1 MSLVRKTEMKKD
13 SEKSRIVFQT
23 IGWPIGTGAVIP
35 SPDVVEE
42 MTHFAFKSRVG
53 LLFLEQCLQ
62 RGVTL
67 GPTALELHA
76 SLMERRNATDRVV
89 AKLARRLD
97 EVAKNEWVLFK
108 SIKPFA
114 STPNDTDWFPFDMR
128 RHGELVS
135 HLISDGGFKWME
147 KAPRQTTL
155 IEAGGDGITDTT
167 KKGGIYYID
176 CYVAPST
183 DYFIYLD
190 PRRMRGHTEYAEVSG
205 YEVPVLKPHAELTAI
220 LFHNVFPEKT
230 YTIESYYLIKRY
242 FDLMEDRGSLED
254 FVDMCRQQK
263 VEYACAANLAVTRAI
278 DDAQFGIA
286 DPRIERALG
295 ALGHRELSIDGFD
308 PLGAFPYEFPAKVF
322 WRAFASK
329 QRDRTSFLST
339 LNQGLHMLSPVFFA
353 DVVKIV
359 WRRTV
364 KGGVYEQN

>member
-1 MSLVRKTEMKKD
+1 MTDKA
-13 SEKSRIVFQT
+13 EKSRLIFQT
-23 IGWPIGTGAVIP
+23 IGWPIGTGTVTP
-35 SPDVVEE
+35 SPETVEE
-42 MTHFAFKSRVG
+42 MTEFAFKSRVG
-53 LLFLEQCLQ
+53 LLFLDECLK
-62 RGVTL
+62 RGVAL
-67 GPTALELHA
+67 GPSALELHQ
-76 SLMERRNATDRVV
+76 SLMLRRAATDRVV

-128 RHGELVS
+128 RHGELVA
-135 HLISDGGFKWME
+135 HLISDGNFKWME
-147 KAPRQTTL
+147 EAPRQTTL

-167 KKGGIYYID
+167 KKGGVYYID

-190 PRRMRGHTEYAEVSG
+190 PRRMRGHTELVEVGG
-205 YEVPVLKPHAELTAI
+205 YQVPVLTPHAELTAI

-230 YTIESYYLIKRY
+230 YTIESYYLVKRY
-242 FDLMEDRGSLED
+242 LDLMEERGSLDD
-254 FVDMCRQQK
+254 FVEMCREQK
-263 VEYACAANLAVTRAI
+263 VEYASAVNLAVTRDI
-278 DDAQFGIA
+278 DSAQFGLD
-286 DPRIERALG
+286 DPRITRILRALG
-295 ALGHRELSIDGFD
+295 HQELRVGGFD
-308 PLGAFPYEFPAKVF
+308 PLGSFPYAFSSRVF

-339 LNQGLHMLSPVFFA
+339 LNQGVHMLSPVFFA
-353 DVVKIV
+353 DVVKII